1 VAGQHIEPDLKTAG
15 HMSFGQPF
23 LSTSPACAKRA
34 MAIYARNHSPIQTNI
49 KVKARARAL
58 PHPAAEPTITPPT
71 VGMATVVTM
80 AFAVTRLLNNAALA
94 GAGLQRLKR
103 VGCRRSV

>member
-1 VAGQHIEPDLKTAG
+1 MAGQHIEPDLKTAG

-34 MAIYARNHSPIQTNI
+34 MAIYTRNHSPIQMNI
-49 KVKARARAL
+49 KVKVRARAL
-58 PHPAAEPTITPPT
+58 PHPAAEPTITPQT
-71 VGMATVVTM
+71 IGMATVVTM
-80 AFAVTRLLNNAALA
+80 ALAVTYLLNRAALA

-103 VGCRRSV
+103 VGCWRSV

>member
-1 VAGQHIEPDLKTAG
+1 MAGQHIEPDLKTASR
-15 HMSFGQPF
+15 MSFGQP
-23 LSTSPACAKRA
+23 LNKPRLREASHGDLYPD
-34 MAIYARNHSPIQTNI
+34 HSPIQMNI
-49 KVKARARAL
+49 KVNVRARAL

-80 AFAVTRLLNNAALA
+80 ALSVTYLLNRAALA

-103 VGCRRSV
+103 VGCWRSV